1 MTPED
6 IKKFKEET
14 ADRVLKKVLNTVEL
28 KEGQTIIDGIRITV
42 SDGRSYGFDT
52 LFQLKGLTISN
63 GEVVDY
69 AEEFADVPMEEFLA
83 VLSEYTVLGYGDFC
97 AEDDRRPLE
106 VHTTI
111 KNAGDCVPIFKDLKG
126 LEKIK
131 YVNDSPEYEKMLK
144 MGIGIDVNDFVVEKS
159 TEIQKVEMT
168 EDINTFA
175 QKLVKAVRDKGY
187 VLIVKNDGCY
197 TELAFYNMEH
207 PEYEDHFGVS
217 YAPKNFVDSTNL
229 VEYSVW
235 CKIASSEIMQS
246 DKEKLIKFI
255 EHRDVLHSFVDIL
268 NDQKLNY
275 DVLKDDTFYNALLKA
290 MNTKTENKGE

>member
-14 ADRVLKKVLNTVEL
+14 ADPVMNKVLEKVEL
-28 KEGQTIIDGIRITV
+28 KEGQVIIDGIRITV

-63 GEVVDY
+63 GKVVDF

-97 AEDDRRPLE
+97 AEDDQKPLE

-111 KNAGDCVPIFKDLKG
+111 RNAGDCTPIFEDLKG

-131 YVNDSPEYEKMLK
+131 YVNDSPEYEKMLRE
-144 MGIGIDVNDFVVEKS
+144 GLGIDVNDFVVEEATKMP
-159 TEIQKVEMT
+159 KVEMA

-175 QKLVKAVRDKGY
+175 QKLVKTVRDKGY
-187 VLIVKNDGCY
+187 VLIVKNDGHY
-197 TELAFYNMEH
+197 TEVSFYNMEH

-217 YAPKNFVDSTNL
+217 YSPKDFASSNNL

-235 CKIASSEIMQS
+235 CKITSSEIMQTS
-246 DKEKLIKFI
+246 KEDLTNFI
-255 EHRDVLHSFVDIL
+255 EHRDTLQHFVDLL
-268 NDQKLNY
+268 NEQKLNY
-275 DVLKDDTFYNALLKA
+275 DVLEDESFYNALLKA
-290 MNTKTENKGE
+290 MNTKNKGE